1 MANYD
6 GLTRNAWP
14 GTWSPSAD
22 HPIVLDTEVRGGLR
36 YISGASGDQLS
47 DIKGQR
53 LQEGMLVYVDSS
65 FTSTGGTSYTGGK
78 YYRYQLLQGES
89 RNLATGV
96 MPNAD
101 GNWVEFVLSSSDPA
115 SISSIVDSAYVQAR
129 QTDFFRDSAFV
140 TGIVDQV
147 YIQSLDRVRDSSFIL
162 DLTEPEYISAT
173 SNDVKTGNLTFED
186 DTLLEFGTNQNLSI
200 QYFTQDNAGLI
211 SQDDGGELKI
221 VANTLNLQNL
231 NGETYLNAIS
241 NGGINLKYDNN
252 TKLKVED
259 HGITVVGDVVPFYD
273 STYSLGTASKKWKEL
288 WVSSNTIFVGGL
300 SISAQETGLGL
311 KTIDSDGNEVASLGV
326 IDPKNLDNAINLD
339 LDSTSQQLIDSFNKL
354 EQRTARYIIQIGN
367 DSSNKYH
374 STEILLMHNNTN
386 VYMTEYAV
394 LRTDSSLGEITADI
408 TGDTVRLLITPSYD
422 NTSIKAKRLII
433 DA

>member
-1 MANYD
+1 
-6 GLTRNAWP
+6 
-14 GTWSPSAD
+14 
-22 HPIVLDTEVRGGLR
+22 
-36 YISGASGDQLS
+36 
-47 DIKGQR
+47 
-53 LQEGMLVYVDSS
+53 
-65 FTSTGGTSYTGGK
+65 
-78 YYRYQLLQGES
+78 
-89 RNLATGV
+89 
-96 MPNAD
+96 
-101 GNWVEFVLSSSDPA
+101 
-115 SISSIVDSAYVQAR
+115 
-129 QTDFFRDSAFV
+129 
-140 TGIVDQV
+140 
-147 YIQSLDRVRDSSFIL
+147 VRDSSFIL

-186 DTLLEFGTNQNLSI
+186 DNLLEFGTNQNLSI

>member
-186 DTLLEFGTNQNLSI
+186 DTLLE
-200 QYFTQDNAGLI
+200 
-211 SQDDGGELKI
+211 
-221 VANTLNLQNL
+221 
-231 NGETYLNAIS
+231 
-241 NGGINLKYDNN
+241 
-252 TKLKVED
+252 
-259 HGITVVGDVVPFYD
+259 
-273 STYSLGTASKKWKEL
+273 
-288 WVSSNTIFVGGL
+288 
-300 SISAQETGLGL
+300 
-311 KTIDSDGNEVASLGV
+311 
-326 IDPKNLDNAINLD
+326 
-339 LDSTSQQLIDSFNKL
+339 
-354 EQRTARYIIQIGN
+354 
-367 DSSNKYH
+367 
-374 STEILLMHNNTN
+374 
-386 VYMTEYAV
+386 
-394 LRTDSSLGEITADI
+394 
-408 TGDTVRLLITPSYD
+408 
-422 NTSIKAKRLII
+422 
-433 DA
+433 